1 MTRSNFFTW
10 DKLGHRNLG
19 LWKTVKTE
27 RKKDCIWQK
36 GEEKLEFQGMPRVAD
51 WLEKTVQKGALEKV
65 WEKEG
70 KKKKVEEQQHQNY
83 PVIGVC
89 NTLRQ
94 VPQTSN
100 KHQYCRPMKGLPLP
114 CHKRNQFWTKAGK
127 YHLRAINLPLIGSG
141 KHKLRERLKSAL
153 KYIMTHLG
161 LRELERKATLNL
173 TATLISNRC
182 LQMSGQL

>member
-1 MTRSNFFTW
+1 MTRPNFSTW

-19 LWKTVKTE
+19 LWKTVTRE
-27 RKKDCIWQK
+27 RKGLHMAKRWGKAGISKHAKSSRLAGKDGAK
-36 GEEKLEFQGMPRVAD
+36 GGLGKGVGEGEK
-51 WLEKTVQKGALEKV
+51 
-65 WEKEG
+65 KE
-70 KKKKVEEQQHQNY
+70 KKKEEQQHQNY
-83 PVIGVC
+83 PVTGVR